1 MSELIKAA
9 LIRAVRTICQT
20 AIATIGTSFVLE
32 DVNWWVV
39 VSASILAGI
48 LSVLTSIANGL
59 PEADYAEYLYM
70 NAPEPDDAEVVEDD
84 EDED

>member
-1 MSELIKAA
+1 MNELIKAA

-32 DVNWWVV
+32 DVNWWSVA
-39 VSASILAGI
+39 SASILAGI

-59 PEADYAEYLYM
+59 PEADYATYLHM
-70 NAPEPDDAEVVEDD
+70 DVPEPDDAEVVED
-84 EDED
+84 EDEE